1 MNVTELL
8 QSIMGKGGPQ
18 IAENFTP
25 FGDEFR
31 ALIRLQPHEVSD
43 IVLFEAAVS
52 HAFSYFTWKWDAVV
66 FEYLTDLG
74 AMIEAWSASPKATL
88 NLLCILSDFH
98 YFVVWCF
105 TASNEAQCRLSI
117 PVMRRLGERF
127 AFGRRDP
134 MSRPL
139 CGRRLRVV
147 WLATYAE
154 SHGPMS
160 ATVRLFSA
168 ALLAGGYD
176 LIVYAWREHDDAFLD
191 WLRAQG
197 ATCRVFNEAR
207 PQLVIEAIERE
218 LDVDGPDV
226 VVADMNI
233 AVPMALFARRAA
245 PAQIFLQAGPPA
257 WPSPG
262 LDAVFNSFGF
272 DPDLAGWGSALEF
285 PLDPP
290 WDVDALTGSVSEEE
304 LAAERDGFPQNLRL
318 IGSYG
323 RLVKVTSEY
332 LRAAEGVLMR
342 CPEVGVVL
350 GGTGDAAHIRDFR
363 AESPVGDRIFLEER
377 FVSKHVWGRMLDVF
391 LDTSPITGGE
401 SAREMLAKG
410 KPVVTVQN
418 MEMPAI
424 LRQRDPAFIAA
435 DWTEYENLVVDLLT
449 DSVGYAQAS
458 ANARA
463 LASRMSDPGPFT
475 DSLNRDIRHVLAEVI
490 QRG

>member
-1 MNVTELL
+1 MSVTELL
-8 QSIMGKGGPQ
+8 QSILGKGGPG
-18 IAENFTP
+18 IAENFAP
-25 FGDEFR
+25 FGEEFR
-31 ALIRLQPHEVSD
+31 ALIRLQPQEVTD

-66 FEYLTDLG
+66 FEYLADLG
-74 AMIEAWSASPKATL
+74 AMIEAWSTSPKATL
-88 NLLCILSDFH
+88 NLLCILFDFH

-105 TASNEAQCRLSI
+105 TASNEAQCQLSI

-127 AFGRRDP
+127 AEDRRNP
-134 MSRPL
+134 TLRSMYGQRP
-139 CGRRLRVV
+139 RVV

-154 SHGPMS
+154 SPGPIS
-160 ATVRLFSA
+160 ATLRLFSA
-168 ALLAGGYD
+168 ALIAGDCD
-176 LIVYAWREHDDAFLD
+176 LIVYAWREHDEAFLY
-191 WLRAQG
+191 WLREQG
-197 ATCRVFNEAR
+197 ATCRVLNEAR
-207 PQLVIEAIERE
+207 PQLVIEAIERQ

-226 VVADMNI
+226 VIADMNI

-272 DPDLAGWGSALEF
+272 DSDLAGWGSALEF
-285 PLDPP
+285 PLNPP
-290 WDVDALTGSVSEEE
+290 WDVDALTGSVSKEE
-304 LAAERDGFPQNLRL
+304 LAAERDSFPQNFRL

-323 RLVKVTSEY
+323 RLVKITSEY
-332 LRAAEGVLMR
+332 LRAAEGVLKR
-342 CPEVGVVL
+342 CPKVGVVL
-350 GGTGDAAHIRDFR
+350 GGTGDAAHIREFR
-363 AESPVGDRIFLEER
+363 AQSPVGDRIFLEER
-377 FVSKHVWGRMLDVF
+377 FVSKHVWGRMLDIF

-410 KPVVTVQN
+410 KPVVTLQN

-435 DWTEYENLVVDLLT
+435 DWTEYENLVVGLLIDPVSYT
-449 DSVGYAQAS
+449 QAS
-458 ANARA
+458 VSAKA

-475 DSLNRDIRHVLAEVI
+475 DSLNRDIRHVLAEVV